1 MAISLNKKVDFKT
14 KANSLNGSFGG
25 KHGDILIGDKAFE
38 FYNFRNSEDYIQI
51 PWGEIERVRAQIYFK
66 DKFIRGFFIDTK
78 RSGSFN
84 FVVKEAGKT
93 LKVMR
98 EYLGNEKIV
107 KNVPVL
113 SLKGIIKKMR
123 GK

>member
-1 MAISLNKKVDFKT
+1 M
-14 KANSLNGSFGG
+14 
-25 KHGDILIGDKAFE
+25 
-38 FYNFRNSEDYIQI
+38 
-51 PWGEIERVRAQIYFK
+51 RAQIYFK